1 MKITN
6 VNELRDAY
14 QQKNPQGHFFDKDT
28 LKFFEESMSSMRLL
42 KGTREITTLSGEK
55 HTCYVLSTFQRVP
68 LIGRRRAHFYFD
80 VDTLE
85 NVYVD

>member
-28 LKFFEESMSSMRLL
+28 LKFFGGVDVLHAVAQGYTGNHDALRGKAYLL
-42 KGTREITTLSGEK
+42 CT
-55 HTCYVLSTFQRVP
+55 
-68 LIGRRRAHFYFD
+68 
-80 VDTLE
+80 
-85 NVYVD
+85 

>member
-14 QQKNPQGHFFDKDT
+14 QKKNPQGHFFDKDT
-28 LKFFEESMSSMRLL
+28 LKFFGESMSSMRLL
-42 KGTREITTLSGEK
+42 KGTQEITTFSGEK
-55 HTCYVLSTFQRVP
+55 HTCYVLSTLQRVP
-68 LIGRRRAHFYFD
+68 LVGKRRTYFYFD

-85 NVYVD
+85 DVYAG